1 MSTTSLW
8 ARTGESDM
16 SARQYAAWITLL
28 TAYGITISEVTASL
42 VASRSFSL
50 WFSLGAFAVAAIGVF
65 MTWKNKSPAVSFVGY
80 TLIAVAFGFIVGPLV
95 ARYTSASV
103 ARILFLSGTMVLGL
117 GFVGALIP
125 RSLAGWWT
133 WLLGGL
139 LILLAGN
146 VALPIAASIGIPVGT
161 GWGALDWFGVILFSA
176 IVVFDINH
184 AMRIPYTMKNAI
196 DSAAEIYLDFVNIAI
211 RLLAAMGDD
220 NDHD

>member
-8 ARTGESDM
+8 ARTGASDM
-16 SARQYAAWITLL
+16 SARQYATWITLL
-28 TAYGITISEVTASL
+28 TAYGITISLVTASL
-42 VASRSFSL
+42 VVGRSFSL
-50 WFSLGAFAVAAIGVF
+50 WFTLGAFVVAAFGVF
-65 MTWKNKSPAVSFVGY
+65 MTWENVSSAVSFVGY

-103 ARILFLSGTMVLGL
+103 VRILFLSGTMVLGL
-117 GFVGALIP
+117 GIVGALIP
-125 RSLAGWWT
+125 QSLAGWWT

-146 VALPIAASIGIPVGT
+146 LVLPLAALIGIPVGSA
-161 GWGALDWFGVILFSA
+161 WGALDWFGVILFSA

-211 RLLAAMGDD
+211 RLLAAMGD
-220 NDHD
+220 HDDD